1 MKIKQEDF
9 NFILSKYYKSA
20 QSIKFIR
27 TNRMKPVYE
36 KMLDMWENESIPLCV
51 WADIKAFRKNEYKLS
66 KEQIQAEQKAWQKLG
81 YSLIKVDDKK
91 DELLDSDIV
100 LVGETIID
108 SDKI

>member
-1 MKIKQEDF
+1 MINYEKLKNVLQKHYGVDMVKSV
-9 NFILSKYYKSA
+9 LSGRYKPS
-20 QSIKFIR
+20 R
-27 TNRMKPVYE
+27 E

-51 WADIKAFRKNEYKLS
+51 WADIKAFRKNKYKLS
-66 KEQIQAEQKAWQKLG
+66 KEQIQAEQKAWQRLG